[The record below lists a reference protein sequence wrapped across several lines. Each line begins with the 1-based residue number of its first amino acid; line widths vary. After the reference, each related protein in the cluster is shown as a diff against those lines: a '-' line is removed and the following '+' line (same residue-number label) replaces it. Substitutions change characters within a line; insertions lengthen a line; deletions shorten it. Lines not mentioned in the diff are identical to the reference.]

1 MLNLVEILYIN
12 SIAAAQRRRVYRMNF
27 FVILPDQLFSR
38 EKDIKFILEY
48 DEVYLVEDPVM
59 FSLRSDSLKKVM
71 HDAFRTYYAMLKNYI
86 SAMQSNETTS
96 TFKRIKYVSRLKVM
110 ERGGSYVSKKDGG
123 GGEKQFDR
131 CNADEYHSYETTPC
145 FLEYFVGM
153 GKQFNMWRPAN
164 HWLWGNRIREMTFNG
179 LPINFHESPQFLL
192 PFDEVRKYF
201 VRGESYSE
209 RTIIKNLFERFDL
222 KYTSAPNAPN
232 EYPIVYKLDGSQ
244 FPVNYESAQLV
255 LDKFMSKYVSV
266 YSQGYT
272 CPQIDYILNIGLITP
287 LEIIDVIRGASFN
300 QNADLE
306 KGQSKNDAN
315 AVDPEFIYFILRRE
329 YFRIIYLANS
339 DLMNVEKFPHG
350 LKNNKDNKIVSVDVT
365 SLKAIE
371 SSGLCSEKQLAE
383 YMMRSSIDE
392 VGSWESCV
400 RLMEVSANIF
410 PWNSLPRSL
419 GASIDLN
426 AIRGKLKHYRSVL
439 VLPPKECTEW
449 WRLNGKKTYL
459 QQKESK
465 KSKEVVK

>member
-1 MLNLVEILYIN
+1 
-12 SIAAAQRRRVYRMNF
+12 MNF

-48 DEVYLVEDPVM
+48 DEIYLVEDPVM

-71 HDAFRTYYAMLKNYI
+71 HDAFRAYYAMLKNYI

-96 TFKRIKYVSRLKVM
+96 TSKRIKYVSRLKVM

-131 CNADEYHSYETTPC
+131 CNADEYHSYGTTPC

-232 EYPIVYKLDGSQ
+232 EYPILYKLDGNQ
-244 FPVNYESAQLV
+244 FPVNYESARLV
-255 LDKFMSKYVSV
+255 LDKFMSKYASV

-287 LEIIDVIRGASFN
+287 LEIIDVIHNAS
-300 QNADLE
+300 A
-306 KGQSKNDAN
+306 GVTS

-365 SLKAIE
+365 LLKAIE

-410 PWNSLPRSL
+410 PWNSLPKSL
-419 GASIDLN
+419 GASVDLN

-439 VLPPKECTEW
+439 VLPPKECAEW
-449 WRLNGKKTYL
+449 WKDKKIDV
-459 QQKESK
+459 QSNKSN
-465 KSKEVVK
+465 KSKETKK